1 MLCREKGALVVAT
14 FKTTISH
21 LVASLNRQL
30 EKEVEEQLR
39 HLRLPIEQVRV
50 LEALCQI
57 SSPGGLTMSELAGYA
72 VVDTSTFTKVVDRM
86 VGENLVY
93 RAPDPTDRRK
103 VRVIATPDG
112 EAVYAEMKPLLEA
125 QEKKLQAAIADF
137 SSEQVSA
144 QVASVLHKLC
154 NREGGQSS
162 SSSEGSSLN

>member
-1 MLCREKGALVVAT
+1 MSRTYKNDRRNV
-14 FKTTISH
+14 
-21 LVASLNRQL
+21 N
-30 EKEVEEQLR
+30 
-39 HLRLPIEQVRV
+39 
-50 LEALCQI
+50 
-57 SSPGGLTMSELAGYA
+57 GGEH
-72 VVDTSTFTKVVDRM
+72 
-86 VGENLVY
+86 
-93 RAPDPTDRRK
+93 PTDRRK